1 MAVPARRG
9 HVEGR
14 VAVEEAGRQQ
24 RTAMRPDH
32 RQPRSRRSPPA
43 STPSAEP
50 LTPTTSW
57 PPRTS
62 DWPRPGAMMHSC
74 SNSRPRAT
82 GQPPPQTGN
91 EPNAPNR
98 FSAQNEPPGVPRDAP
113 GRTHAQNSAEHPD
126 MHEPSPT
133 GTEPISTPNG
143 GTARGLSREVDYA
156 LRSVAG
162 SVRRTC
168 HRRERPRR
176 RSWPPTRVAGS
187 RSSGP
192 WIPAAP
198 VVRGGLRRHGRTPT
212 R

>member
-1 MAVPARRG
+1 MHSSRFCMAVPARRG

-14 VAVEEAGRQQ
+14 VAVEEAGWQQ

-98 FSAQNEPPGVPRDAP
+98 FSAQNEPPGVPSDAP
-113 GRTHAQNSAEHPD
+113 GRTHARNSAEHPD
-126 MHEPSPT
+126 MREPSPT

-143 GTARGLSREVDYA
+143 GSACGYQELSAPLAIPITAEQ
-156 LRSVAG
+156 AG
-162 SVRRTC
+162 VKTVCLCNGSAG
-168 HRRERPRR
+168 RERRF
-176 RSWPPTRVAGS
+176 
-187 RSSGP
+187 
-192 WIPAAP
+192 
-198 VVRGGLRRHGRTPT
+198 
-212 R
+212 